1 MDKILSNINSTTRL
15 LLANATYTGTVENVV
30 KYESVTI
37 TIKSNVSSTTDGIIL
52 YLGSSLNSL
61 IAKYTYTY
69 TANENKT
76 ITVKLSDT
84 FFRLEY
90 NNNNISQSSFSIQT
104 FYSYVLP
111 QSNVTITEPLGV
123 KLSDAAGTGITST
136 NTALNVNIQS
146 GNLNVFDN
154 KQFDLF
160 GNIKVSSSFTL
171 LDIDHVYNKN
181 SLSMDEYVSG
191 GTSVYQTNNAS
202 VLMSVSENTNRVI
215 RQSRL
220 YTAYQPGK
228 SLCIRMTGVL
238 NANSNANTTS
248 SRIGY
253 FDESNGL
260 FFQYS
265 GGIYSIVQRKKNA
278 DNTVTDTVI
287 NRNNWNDPLDG
298 SGESQITVDFTKN
311 IIYYIEFAF
320 LGVGIVKMGVVFSGT
335 LYIAYTFTH
344 TTLTYPY
351 IATPNLP
358 MRWDISSSG
367 GAGQLV
373 CTCGSVQ
380 SEGGYNITGNPFGI
394 GMITSSTPFK
404 IDSANT
410 TNNYIMCIR
419 LTSLARRT
427 VKLVSLSLICTSQG
441 NAIYNLYKV
450 RSPTTNPIIPNTAV
464 DPDPPAPEFSSIT
477 NSDVQYHL
485 NTSTGGNTPKS
496 NYLVDLTNADLLFRN
511 YFTENESLNLTN
523 FAQIGGP
530 IYLTAGINTTAFGGG
545 YYSDY
550 LVLTAQQI
558 SNSDETYYGSMN
570 WIEI

>member
-1 MDKILSNINSTTRL
+1 MAKKISNINSSNVL
-15 LLANATYTGTVENVV
+15 LLANDSFNGVVENVSI
-30 KYESVTI
+30 YESVTI
-37 TIKSNVSSTTDGIIL
+37 TIKSNVSSTTDGIKL
-52 YLGSSLNSL
+52 YLGPTSTSL

-69 TANENKT
+69 NANENKT
-76 ITVKLSDT
+76 ITLKLSDKY
-84 FFRLEY
+84 FKLEY
-90 NNNNISQSSFSIQT
+90 DNNNTPQISFSIQT

-111 QSNVTITEPLGV
+111 QANTTITDPIEV
-123 KLSDAAGTGITST
+123 KLSDAAGNGITST
-136 NTALNVNIQS
+136 DTALDVNIKS

-171 LDIDHVYNKN
+171 LDIEHIYNKN
-181 SLSMDEYVSG
+181 PLSMDEYISG
-191 GTSVYQTNNAS
+191 GTSVYQTNDAS
-202 VLMSVSENTNRVI
+202 VLMTVSANNNRVI

-220 YTAYQPGK
+220 YTVYQPGK

-238 NANSNANTTS
+238 NANTNANTTS

-265 GGIYSIVQRKKNA
+265 GGVYSIVERKKNA
-278 DNTVTDTVI
+278 DNTVTDTAI
-287 NRNNWNDPLDG
+287 NRNNWNDKLDG
-298 SGESQITVDFTKN
+298 TGASGITVDFTKN

-320 LGVGIVKMGVVFSGT
+320 LGVGIVKMGVVYSGT

-344 TTLTYPY
+344 TTLSYPY

-358 MRWDISSSG
+358 MRWEITSSG

-380 SEGGYNITGNPFGI
+380 SEGGYNIIGNPFSA
-394 GMITSSTPFK
+394 GMTTTPF
-404 IDSANT
+404 IVDSANT
-410 TNNYIMCIR
+410 SNNYIMCIR

-427 VKLVSLSLICTSQG
+427 VKLVSLSLICTSG
-441 NAIYNLYKV
+441 SSAIYNLYKV

-464 DPDPPAPEFSSIT
+464 DPDPPAPTFSSIT
-477 NSDVQYHL
+477 NSDVQYHF
-485 NTSTGGNTPKS
+485 NTSTSGGTPKS
-496 NYLVDLTNADLLFRN
+496 NYLLDFTNADLLYRN
-511 YFTENESLNLTN
+511 YFTANESLNLTN
-523 FAQIGGP
+523 FAAIGGP

-550 LVLTAQQI
+550 LVMTCQQI
-558 SNSDETYYGSMN
+558 SNQDETYYASMN

>member
-1 MDKILSNINSTTRL
+1 MAKKISNINSSNVL
-15 LLANATYTGTVENVV
+15 LLANDSFNGVIEDISI
-30 KYESVTI
+30 YESVTI
-37 TIKSNVSSTTDGIIL
+37 TIKSNVSSITDGIKL
-52 YLGSSLNSL
+52 YLGSSSTSL
-61 IAKYTYTY
+61 IEKYTYTY

-76 ITVKLSDT
+76 ITVKLSDRY
-84 FFRLEY
+84 FKLEY
-90 NNNNISQSSFSIQT
+90 TNNNIQQASFSIQT

-111 QSNVTITEPLGV
+111 QSNVTITDPIDV
-123 KLSDAAGTGITST
+123 KLSDAAGNGITST
-136 NTALNVNIQS
+136 ADALDVNIKS

-160 GNIKVSSSFTL
+160 GNIKVSNSFTL

-181 SLSMDEYVSG
+181 TLSLDEYVSG

-202 VLMSVSENTNRVI
+202 VLMSVSANNNRVI

-238 NANSNANTTS
+238 NANSNANATT

-278 DNTVTDTVI
+278 DGTVI
-287 NRNNWNDPLDG
+287 DTIINRDNWNDKLDG
-298 SGESQITVDFTKN
+298 TDESGITVDFTKN

-320 LGVGIVKMGVVFSGT
+320 LGVGIVKMGVVYSGT

-358 MRWDISSSG
+358 MRWEITSSG
-367 GAGQLV
+367 GSGQLV

-394 GMITSSTPFK
+394 GITTSPLI

-410 TNNYIMCIR
+410 SNNYIMSIR
-419 LTSLARRT
+419 LTSSARRII
-427 VKLVSLSLICTSQG
+427 KLVSLSLICTSG
-441 NAIYNLYKV
+441 SSAVYNLYKV

-464 DPDPPAPEFSSIT
+464 DPDPPAPTFSSIT
-477 NSDVQYHL
+477 NSDVQYHF
-485 NTSTGGNTPKS
+485 NTSTSGGTPKS
-496 NYLVDLTNADLLFRN
+496 NYLLDFTNADLLFRN
-511 YFTENESLNLTN
+511 YFTANESLNLTN

-550 LVLTAQQI
+550 LVLTAQQL
-558 SNSDETYYGSMN
+558 SNQDETYYGAMN

>member
-1 MDKILSNINSTTRL
+1 MNKVLSNINSINRL
-15 LLANATYTGTVENVV
+15 LLANATFTGIAENVSN
-30 KYESVTI
+30 YESVSI
-37 TIKSNVSSTTDGIIL
+37 TIKGNVSSATDGIKI
-52 YLGSSLNSL
+52 YLGPTENNLSN
-61 IAKYTYTY
+61 KYSYSY
-69 TANENKT
+69 TADDNRV
-76 ITVKLSDT
+76 ISIKLTDK
-84 FFRLEY
+84 FFKLVY
-90 NNNNISQSSFSIQT
+90 INNNIQQTSFYIET

-111 QSNVTITEPLGV
+111 QSTITITEPIDV
-123 KLSDAAGTGITST
+123 KLSDASGNGITST
-136 NTALNVNIQS
+136 ADALDVNIKS

-160 GNIKVSSSFTL
+160 GNIKVSNSFTL
-171 LDIDHVYNKN
+171 LDVEHVYNKN
-181 SLSMDEYVSG
+181 TVLMDEYVSG

-202 VLMSVSENTNRVI
+202 VLMSVSANNNRVI

-238 NANSNANTTS
+238 DANNNASTTT

-265 GGIYSIVQRKKNA
+265 GDIYSIVQRKKNA

-287 NRNNWNDPLDG
+287 ERDNWNDPLDG
-298 SGESQITVDFTKN
+298 YGASGIDVNFKKN
-311 IIYYIEFAF
+311 LIYYIEFAF
-320 LGVGIVKMGVVFSGT
+320 LGVGIVNMGVVFSGT
-335 LYIAYTFTH
+335 LYLAYTFTH

-358 MRWDISSSG
+358 MRWEITSSG
-367 GAGQLV
+367 GAGQLI

-380 SEGGYNITGNPFGI
+380 SEGGYNLVGNPFSA
-394 GMITSSTPFK
+394 GMTNTTTPFK
-404 IDSANT
+404 IDSANKSDT
-410 TNNYIMCIR
+410 YIMSIR
-419 LTSLARRT
+419 LNSLVRRT
-427 VKLVSLSLICTSQG
+427 IKLVSLSIICTSG
-441 NAIYNLYKV
+441 SSAIYNLYKV

-464 DPDPPAPEFSSIT
+464 DPDPPAPTFLPIT

-485 NTSTGGNTPKS
+485 NTSTAGGTPES
-496 NYLVDLTNADLLFRN
+496 NYLLNFTNADLLYRN
-511 YFTENESLNLTN
+511 YFTANESLNLTN

-530 IYLTAGINTTAFGGG
+530 IYVTAGINTTAFGGG

-550 LVLTAQQI
+550 LVLTVQQI
-558 SNSDETYYGSMN
+558 GNSDETYYGSMN

>member
-1 MDKILSNINSTTRL
+1 MNKIVSNINSTNIL
-15 LLANATYTGTVENVV
+15 LLANNIFTGSVEKVSN
-30 KYESVTI
+30 YESVSI
-37 TIKSNVSSTTDGIIL
+37 TINSNVSSATDGIKI
-52 YLGSSLNSL
+52 YLGPTEDNL
-61 IAKYTYTY
+61 IHKYSYSY
-69 TANENKT
+69 TANENKV
-76 ITVKLSDT
+76 ISLKLTDKYFKLVYT
-84 FFRLEY
+84 
-90 NNNNISQSSFSIQT
+90 NNNIAQTSFYIET
-104 FYSYVLP
+104 FYSHVLP
-111 QSNVTITEPLGV
+111 AGTLSITEPIDV
-123 KLSDAAGTGITST
+123 KLSDAAGNGITST
-136 NTALNVNIQS
+136 ADALDVNIKS

-171 LDIDHVYNKN
+171 LDIEHIYNKN
-181 SLSMDEYVSG
+181 TLLMDEYVSG

-202 VLMSVSENTNRVI
+202 VLMSVSANNNIVI

-238 NANSNANTTS
+238 NANTNANNTT

-265 GGIYSIVQRKKNA
+265 GGVYSIVQRKKNA
-278 DNTVTDTVI
+278 DNTVTDTAI
-287 NRNNWNDPLDG
+287 NRNNWNDKLDG
-298 SGESQITVDFTKN
+298 TGESGITVDFTKN

-358 MRWDISSSG
+358 MRWEISSSG
-367 GAGQLV
+367 GSGQLI

-380 SEGGYNITGNPFGI
+380 SEGGYNIIGNPFGA
-394 GMITSSTPFK
+394 GITTSPLI

-410 TNNYIMCIR
+410 SNNYIMSIR

-427 VKLVSLSLICTSQG
+427 VKLVSLSLICTSG
-441 NAIYNLYKV
+441 SSAIYNLYKV

-464 DPDPPAPEFSSIT
+464 DPDPPAPTFSSIT
-477 NSDVQYHL
+477 NSDVQYHF
-485 NTSTGGNTPKS
+485 NTSTGGGTPKS
-496 NYLVDLTNADLLFRN
+496 NYLLDFTNADLLYRN
-511 YFTENESLNLTN
+511 YFTANESLNLTN

-558 SNSDETYYGSMN
+558 SNRDETYYGTMN

>member
-1 MDKILSNINSTTRL
+1 MAKNISNINSSSVL
-15 LLANATYTGTVENVV
+15 LLANNSFNGIVEDVSI
-30 KYESVTI
+30 YESVTI
-37 TIKSNVSSTTDGIIL
+37 TIKSNVSSTTDGIKI
-52 YLGSSLNSL
+52 YLGPTSTSL

-76 ITVKLSDT
+76 ITLKLSDK
-84 FFRLEY
+84 FFKLVY
-90 NNNNISQSSFSIQT
+90 DNNNTEQISFSIQT

-111 QSNVTITEPLGV
+111 QANVTISDAIDV
-123 KLSDAAGTGITST
+123 KLSDAAGNGITST
-136 NTALNVNIQS
+136 ADALDVNIKS

-160 GNIKVSSSFTL
+160 GNIKMSSSFTL
-171 LDIDHVYNKN
+171 LDIEHVYNKN
-181 SLSMDEYVSG
+181 TLSMDEYVSG

-202 VLMSVSENTNRVI
+202 VLMTVSADTNRVI

-220 YTAYQPGK
+220 YSVYQPGK

-238 NANSNANTTS
+238 NANTNANTTS

-260 FFQYS
+260 FYQYS
-265 GGIYSIVQRKKNA
+265 GGIYSIVKRKKNA
-278 DNTVTDTVI
+278 DDTITDTVI
-287 NRNNWNDPLDG
+287 NRSNWNDKLDG
-298 SGESQITVDFTKN
+298 TGESGITVDFTKN

-320 LGVGIVKMGVVFSGT
+320 LGVGIVKMGVVYSGT

-358 MRWDISSSG
+358 MRWEISSSG

-380 SEGGYNITGNPFGI
+380 SEGGYNIIGNPFGI
-394 GMITSSTPFK
+394 GMTTTSFV
-404 IDSANT
+404 IDSANKSD
-410 TNNYIMCIR
+410 NYIMSIR
-419 LTSLARRT
+419 LNSLVRRT
-427 VKLVSLSLICTSQG
+427 IKLVSLSLICTSG
-441 NAIYNLYKV
+441 SSAIYNLYKV

-464 DPDPPAPEFSSIT
+464 DPDPPAPTFSSIT
-477 NSDVQYHL
+477 NSDVQYHF
-485 NTSTGGNTPKS
+485 NTSTAGGTPQS
-496 NYLVDLTNADLLFRN
+496 NYLLDFTNADLLYRN
-511 YFTENESLNLTN
+511 YFTANESLNLTN
-523 FAQIGGP
+523 FSQIGGP

-550 LVLTAQQI
+550 LVMTAQQI
-558 SNSDETYYGSMN
+558 SNQDETYYASMN

>member
-1 MDKILSNINSTTRL
+1 MAKHVSNVNSTNVL
-15 LLANATYTGTVENVV
+15 LLGNNTFNGIVEDVSN
-30 KYESVTI
+30 YESVTI
-37 TIKSNVSSTTDGIIL
+37 TIKSNVSSATDGIKL
-52 YLGSSLNSL
+52 YLGPSSTSL

-69 TANENKT
+69 TENENKT
-76 ITVKLSDT
+76 ITLKLSDR

-90 NNNNISQSSFSIQT
+90 INNNIQQASFSIQT

-111 QSNVTITEPLGV
+111 TGTLSIADPIDV
-123 KLSDAAGTGITST
+123 KLSDAAGNGITST
-136 NTALNVNIQS
+136 DTALDVNIKS

-160 GNIKVSSSFTL
+160 GNIKVSNSFTL
-171 LDIDHVYNKN
+171 LDVEHVYNKN
-181 SLSMDEYVSG
+181 TVLMDEYVSG

-202 VLMSVSENTNRVI
+202 VLMSVSANNNRVI

-238 NANSNANTTS
+238 NANTNASTTT

-265 GGIYSIVQRKKNA
+265 GGNYSIVQRKKNA
-278 DNTVTDTVI
+278 DGSVTDTAI
-287 NRNNWNDPLDG
+287 NRTNWNDPLDG
-298 SGESQITVDFTKN
+298 SGPSEIDVLFTKN
-311 IIYYIEFAF
+311 LIYFIEFAF
-320 LGVGIVKMGVVFSGT
+320 LGVGIVKMGVVYSGT

-344 TTLTYPY
+344 TDLTYPY

-358 MRWDISSSG
+358 MRWEITSSG
-367 GAGQLV
+367 GSGQLI

-380 SEGGYNITGNPFGI
+380 SEGGYNLVGNPFSA
-394 GMITSSTPFK
+394 GMTTTPIT

-410 TNNYIMCIR
+410 SNNYIMSIR
-419 LTSLARRT
+419 LNSLVRRT
-427 VKLVSLSLICTSQG
+427 IKLVSLSIICTSG
-441 NAIYNLYKV
+441 SSAIYNLYKV

-464 DPDPPAPEFSSIT
+464 DPDPPAPTFSSIT
-477 NSDVQYHL
+477 NSDVQYHF
-485 NTSTGGNTPKS
+485 NTSTGGGTPKS
-496 NYLVDLTNADLLFRN
+496 NYLLDFTNADLLYRN
-511 YFTENESLNLTN
+511 YFTANESLNLTN

-530 IYLTAGINTTAFGGG
+530 IYVTAGINTTAFGGG

-550 LVLTAQQI
+550 LVMTCQQI
-558 SNSDETYYGSMN
+558 SNQDETYYGSMN

>member
-1 MDKILSNINSTTRL
+1 MAKHVSNINSSSFL
-15 LLANATYTGTVENVV
+15 LLGNNTFNGIVEDVSN
-30 KYESVTI
+30 YESVTI
-37 TIKSNVSSTTDGIIL
+37 TIKSNVSSATDGIKL
-52 YLGSSLNSL
+52 YLGPSSTSL

-69 TANENKT
+69 TENENKT
-76 ITVKLSDT
+76 ITLKLSDR

-90 NNNNISQSSFSIQT
+90 INNNIQQASFSIQT

-111 QSNVTITEPLGV
+111 TGTLSIADPIDV
-123 KLSDAAGTGITST
+123 KLSDAAGNGITST
-136 NTALNVNIQS
+136 DTALDVNIKS

-160 GNIKVSSSFTL
+160 GNIKVSNSFTL
-171 LDIDHVYNKN
+171 LDVEHVYNKN
-181 SLSMDEYVSG
+181 TVLMDEYVSG

-202 VLMSVSENTNRVI
+202 VLMSVSANNNRVI

-238 NANSNANTTS
+238 NANTNASTTT

-265 GGIYSIVQRKKNA
+265 GGNYSIVQRKKNT
-278 DNTVTDTVI
+278 DGSVTDTAI
-287 NRNNWNDPLDG
+287 NRTNWNDPLDG
-298 SGESQITVDFTKN
+298 SGPSEIDVLFTKN
-311 IIYYIEFAF
+311 LIYFIEFAF
-320 LGVGIVKMGVVFSGT
+320 LGVGIVKMGVVYSGT

-344 TTLTYPY
+344 TDLTYPY

-358 MRWDISSSG
+358 MRWEITSSG
-367 GAGQLV
+367 GSGQLV

-380 SEGGYNITGNPFGI
+380 SEGGYNIIGNPFGA
-394 GMITSSTPFK
+394 GMTTTPITV
-404 IDSANT
+404 DSANT
-410 TNNYIMCIR
+410 SNNYIMSIR

-427 VKLVSLSLICTSQG
+427 VKLISLSIICTSG
-441 NAIYNLYKV
+441 SSAIYNLYKV

-464 DPDPPAPEFSSIT
+464 DPDPPAPTFSSIT
-477 NSDVQYHL
+477 NSDVQYHF
-485 NTSTGGNTPKS
+485 NTSTGGGTPKD
-496 NYLVDLTNADLLFRN
+496 NYLLDFTNADLLYRN
-511 YFTENESLNLTN
+511 YFTANESLNFTN

-530 IYLTAGINTTAFGGG
+530 IYVTAGINTTAFGGG

-550 LVLTAQQI
+550 LVMTAQQI
-558 SNSDETYYGSMN
+558 SNQDETYYASMN